1 MKRTAIRRFPIQAV
15 LAWVAALVVVPMPF
29 TAILWATLGP
39 MYRSMLTPITAG
51 IYAYIWMLEC
61 VWLGCRPR
69 WLDRI
74 IGLPGIYVLHGVLGT
89 GALALVV
96 YHQYVLPSFGPAKT
110 TGEIAFWTLVG
121 IVALALVMMA
131 GWLDTLVPPLAT
143 VRSWLERVFRHEF
156 TVWLHRI
163 VLVAVVLACLHF
175 NLVFYIKDLTAF
187 IVTMNVTTGLVLAWY
202 AWVKLRD
209 RMFAARGKVVSAR
222 RVSNDIVEI
231 LVDCPAMRSW
241 EYGDFV
247 FLRLPRERGMH
258 GFHPFS
264 IANLPG
270 EHGDA
275 MRFAVRINGD
285 FTERLYRTARAG
297 MRVDVIG
304 PFGMYERFIARHDAH
319 APIVVY
325 AGGVGITPIIPTIM
339 ALSGTNRPVTV
350 MYTAKRADDLLYA
363 DELRK
368 WSASEAH
375 TLHMQ
380 VGRWSKAE
388 LAEQITDGAIYL
400 IAGPS
405 GMIRDVRRMLLRHG
419 VPGSRMFYEPF
430 TW

>member
-1 MKRTAIRRFPIQAV
+1 MKRIAIRRFPIQAV
-15 LAWVAALVVVPMPF
+15 LVWAAALVVVPMPF
-29 TAILWATLGP
+29 TAIPWATLGP

-187 IVTMNVTTGLVLAWY
+187 IVTMDVTTGLVLAWY

-209 RMFAARGKVVSAR
+209 RMFAARGKRHRGDSRGLPGDAQLGIRRLRVPQTPPRTRHARVPPVLDCESAR
-222 RVSNDIVEI
+222 R
-231 LVDCPAMRSW
+231 AW
-241 EYGDFV
+241 
-247 FLRLPRERGMH
+247 
-258 GFHPFS
+258 
-264 IANLPG
+264 
-270 EHGDA
+270 
-275 MRFAVRINGD
+275 
-285 FTERLYRTARAG
+285 
-297 MRVDVIG
+297 
-304 PFGMYERFIARHDAH
+304 
-319 APIVVY
+319 
-325 AGGVGITPIIPTIM
+325 
-339 ALSGTNRPVTV
+339 
-350 MYTAKRADDLLYA
+350 
-363 DELRK
+363 
-368 WSASEAH
+368 
-375 TLHMQ
+375 
-380 VGRWSKAE
+380 
-388 LAEQITDGAIYL
+388 
-400 IAGPS
+400 
-405 GMIRDVRRMLLRHG
+405 
-419 VPGSRMFYEPF
+419 
-430 TW
+430 